1 MLRSASL
8 VLPAFVLVAVG
19 ARFRLLGHPLLV
31 VADWVEAELR
41 LLLLLLLLAAL
52 VLFWRGLEIV
62 VLLLERRWLGAV

>member
-1 MLRSASL
+1 LLRSASL

-41 LLLLLLLLAAL
+41 LLLLLLATL

-62 VLLLERRWLGAV
+62 VLLLERSWLGAV

>member
-41 LLLLLLLLAAL
+41 LLLFSAL
-52 VLFWRGLEIV
+52 VLFCRWLEIV
-62 VLLLERRWLGAV
+62 VLLLGGRWLGAV